1 MTGMPT
7 SSSRRDYTLA
17 VSADTWS
24 RLHGHLVGS
33 EAERMAF
40 GYCSASSNRNKVRLH
55 LHEVELP
62 TDQEYAEQQSARVV
76 LSAKDTIR
84 YLIRAKGAAAFL
96 DAHSHP
102 FPWAPHPSLTD
113 TEAAAR
119 QYDSLQGPAP
129 GAALARI
136 ITSADGRV
144 WAGVQTSPESPQPI
158 RQIHVLGR
166 TGMDVILPVNATP
179 RESNTFPEMDRRT
192 VACLGESRLAKTRD
206 LTVGLIGLGGVG
218 SMVARLL
225 AGVVGELI
233 LIDPD
238 HLEPHNAPRVWYAS
252 ARSGGSKVS
261 AAKSALVRA
270 FPHLTVRTCAGSFPS
285 RSANRYLAG
294 VDFLFVCP
302 DHNAVR
308 YSASRFAAANL
319 LPLIEVGCGGR
330 AENGELSA
338 LGYHVR
344 LQVPAAPCL
353 ACNGLDVSRL
363 EDPATTEEKKRQ
375 GYIEDGAEI
384 AGELAPLTTRAAA
397 DAVDVFL
404 RYCTG
409 YGGTPPLHLYN
420 DSLHLKT
427 LDLSDSYSSQPGCPS
442 CDAADQWPRAP
453 LHDIRPRKL
462 RPL

>member
-1 MTGMPT
+1 
-7 SSSRRDYTLA
+7 
-17 VSADTWS
+17 
-24 RLHGHLVGS
+24 
-33 EAERMAF
+33 MAF
-40 GYCSASSNRNKVRLH
+40 GYCSASSNREKVRLQ
-55 LHEVELP
+55 LHEVEFP
-62 TDQEYAEQQSARVV
+62 MDQEYAEQHSARVV

-84 YLIRAKGAAAFL
+84 YLIRAKGAAALL

-102 FPWAPHPSLTD
+102 FPWAPHPSITD
-113 TEAAAR
+113 NEAAAR

-144 WAGVQTSPESPQPI
+144 WAGVQTGPESPEPM

-179 RESNTFPEMDRRT
+179 SESNAFLEIDRRT
-192 VACLGESRLAKTRD
+192 VACLGEGGLAKTRG

-233 LIDPD
+233 LIDFD
-238 HLEPHNAPRVWYAS
+238 HLEPSNIPRHWYAG
-252 ARSGGSKVS
+252 ARSHGFKVS
-261 AAKSALVRA
+261 AAKRALLRA
-270 FPHLTVRTCAGSFPS
+270 FPHLTVRSCVGSFPS
-285 RSANRYLAG
+285 RSANRLLAG

-308 YSASRFAAANL
+308 FSASRFAAANL
-319 LPLIEVGCGGR
+319 LPLIDVGCGGR
-330 AENGELSA
+330 AADGELSA

-344 LQVPAAPCL
+344 LQVPGGPCL
-353 ACNGLDVSRL
+353 PCNGLDVSKL
-363 EDPATTEEKKRQ
+363 EDPSTTETKKRQ
-375 GYIEDGAEI
+375 GYIEDGNEI

-409 YGGTPPLHLYN
+409 YGGSPPLHLYS

-427 LDLSDSYSSQPGCPS
+427 LDLSDSYSPQPS
-442 CDAADQWPRAP
+442 CPTCEATDRWPPTPLNGITPSGHKRQCISNVRRASRGAITKRDQNC
-453 LHDIRPRKL
+453 
-462 RPL
+462 